1 MSNNSKQPFIR
12 RTASQSHQVRITPP
26 PVVPGRARSS
36 QDDMYGRLTSRRVSP
51 EEEWASR
58 QNTGKVP
65 GDLMD
70 IRCSGCQHPVRRGLF
85 SKSRRYGC
93 SLTPSEEEE
102 EATKPESERLFR
114 ELYTNCGGKSTR
126 FPFYLMRLTRAE
138 QGVGTLDLW
147 APPKPREMD
156 PSVWASFHKEDCN
169 LE

>member
-1 MSNNSKQPFIR
+1 MSINSKLHCTR

-36 QDDMYGRLTSRRVSP
+36 QV
-51 EEEWASR
+51 
-58 QNTGKVP
+58 
-65 GDLMD
+65 D